1 MSQDRI
7 CVGALVGAFGV
18 HGEVRLKSFCATP
31 EAIEDYQPLLSEDG
45 AQSFEIKLTK
55 PVRNG
60 FSAHIIGV
68 STKEQ
73 ADALN
78 GVRLYAD
85 RTALPSL
92 PDDEFY
98 HTDLIGLMVLDTGGV
113 VLGKVSSVANHGAG
127 DFLEIT
133 NEGLKNPALL
143 PFTHAAVPTVDLK
156 AGRIIVDLP
165 DGVFPE

>member
-1 MSQDRI
+1 MSHDRI
-7 CVGALVGAFGV
+7 CVGAFVGAFGV

-31 EAIEDYQPLLSEDG
+31 EAIEDYQPLVAEDG
-45 AQSFEIKLTK
+45 AQSFEIKLIK

-60 FSAHIIGV
+60 FSAQVSGV

-78 GVRLYAD
+78 GIRLYAD

-98 HTDLIGLMVLDTGGV
+98 HTDLIGLQVLDAGGT
-113 VLGKVSSVANHGAG
+113 VLGKVTNVANHGAG
-127 DFLEIT
+127 DFLEIAS
-133 NEGLKNPALL
+133 EGLKNPALL
-143 PFTHAAVPTVDLK
+143 PFTHIAVPTVDLK
-156 AGRIIVDLP
+156 SGRIIVDLP